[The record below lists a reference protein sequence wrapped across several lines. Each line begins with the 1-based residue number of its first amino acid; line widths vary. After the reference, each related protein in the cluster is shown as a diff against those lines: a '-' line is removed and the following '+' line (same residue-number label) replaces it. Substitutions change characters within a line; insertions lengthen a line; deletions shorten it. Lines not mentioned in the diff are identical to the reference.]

1 MYVYV
6 YIYIHKSCV
15 DMDIDMYGYINKAIY
30 IYIYATPPSKTYL
43 FCSKYVPECPVFLP
57 IFSPTVALHQESFY
71 KLHVEMN

>member
-1 MYVYV
+1 MYIC
-6 YIYIHKSCV
+6 IYIHKSCV
-15 DMDIDMYGYINKAIY
+15 DMDIDMYGYINKA